1 MNLQPFLPLLSLL
14 SLPRFIAYMYLNQDL
29 PSPSIMPDD
38 LKKQI
43 HPEDL
48 RLYSLALKHRW
59 SKREVYHE
67 IAPNVPMFVYCP
79 LMLPWV
85 LAKVLGLQG
94 IEGTEETATHMTRAT
109 LRHHFRTMIKYED
122 RPTIVHSKKETA
134 VDGILIAGLQ
144 NKAYAGIEEYIGPE
158 QHSKEIEEV
167 EIELAN
173 DEKLI
178 VAAHV
183 YVWNESVSLL
193 EATHWTP
200 LDFMRRPTY
209 QLEDEDRK

>member
-1 MNLQPFLPLLSLL
+1 M
-14 SLPRFIAYMYLNQDL
+14 
-29 PSPSIMPDD
+29 
-38 LKKQI
+38 
-43 HPEDL
+43 
-48 RLYSLALKHRW
+48 YSLALKHRW
-59 SKREVYHE
+59 TKQEVYRE
-67 IAPNVPMFVYCP
+67 ITTNVPMFVYCP

-85 LAKVLGLQG
+85 LAKVLGLKG
-94 IEGTEETATHMTRAT
+94 REGAEETVTHMTRAT
-109 LRHHFRTMIKYED
+109 LRHHFRTMIKYQG
-122 RPTIVHSKKETA
+122 RPTIVYSKRETA

-144 NKAYAGIEEYIGPE
+144 KKAYAQIEEYIGPE

-167 EIELAN
+167 EIELVN

-200 LDFMRRPTY
+200 LDFMKRPRY